1 MNDFTVNFLA
11 DIFEFSGNTTLE
23 RDTNDTTTTATES
36 EDERP
41 KLNLLSAVVGTSM
54 ATVTLIEQ
62 IIVFVVFYYD
72 KRLQKPSNYYMIA
85 LAIAD
90 CLLSVVSMPVWTMFS
105 TIQYWPTSQ
114 LLCDIWNV
122 LDHVLT
128 FVSIHI
134 IVFISVERYRSIKY
148 PLEHMT
154 TMTGKRIIF
163 WLTFIW
169 IVNIIFWTFYI
180 FITQYIYGKERN
192 PLDCTVYY
200 TTERALVVTHGIVFF
215 MTPVLITAIVY
226 TLIYRIAKKSGVGR
240 TASKTA
246 SKRSAT
252 FEPNSS
258 FADIQTAYSNSTSVV
273 SNISEISGYE
283 TLRTPTSKSIKN
295 TVKTDEK
302 ERKALKTIA
311 LLLVTFAICWLPFGV
326 YDIVEGLFPG
336 SLNLTTL
343 IVFYWMGYANSMINP
358 LCYAA
363 GNPQFRE
370 SLRKLFTRKQTGFE
384 TSH

>member
-1 MNDFTVNFLA
+1 MP
-11 DIFEFSGNTTLE
+11 
-23 RDTNDTTTTATES
+23 R
-36 EDERP
+36 
-41 KLNLLSAVVGTSM
+41 LNLLSAVVGSSM
-54 ATVTLIEQ
+54 ATVTFIEQ
-62 IIVFVVFYYD
+62 VIVFVVFYYD

-90 CLLSVVSMPVWTMFS
+90 CLLSLVSMPVWTMFS
-105 TIQYWPTSQ
+105 TLQYWPTSQ
-114 LLCDIWNV
+114 ILCDIWNV

-134 IVFISVERYRSIKY
+134 IVFISIEQYRSIKY
-148 PLEHMT
+148 PLEHVT

-169 IVNIIFWTFYI
+169 IVNIIFWTFYV

-200 TTERALVVTHGIVFF
+200 TTERALVVAHGIVFF
-215 MTPVLITAIVY
+215 VTPVLITAIIY
-226 TLIYRIAKKSGVGR
+226 ALIYRIAKKSGVGR
-240 TASKTA
+240 TVSKTA
-246 SKRSAT
+246 SKRST
-252 FEPNSS
+252 RSEPDSS
-258 FADIQTAYSNSTSVV
+258 FADNLTSNSNSTSIV
-273 SNISEISGYE
+273 STISEISGHE
-283 TLRTPTSKSIKN
+283 TPRTSTSKSIKS

-302 ERKALKTIA
+302 ERKALRTIA
-311 LLLVTFAICWLPFGV
+311 LLLVTFAICWLPFGI

-336 SLNLTTL
+336 SFNLTTL

-370 SLRKLFTRKQTGFE
+370 SLRKLFTRK
-384 TSH
+384 